1 MATPA
6 ATIEQAV
13 RARYDWLTPV
23 ELLALGAIWGA
34 SFLFMRI
41 AAPEFGVLPLVEMRL
56 ALGALVLLPFLW
68 AARRR
73 FDARRTGLLI
83 GIGLINSAIPFA
95 LFAWAAERAPAG
107 IGAISNSLTVPFAA
121 LVALLLYR
129 ERIGWWRGLALAAG
143 FTGVVVLASGKIDG
157 ADVTGAAI
165 AGSIAAF
172 LYGVAA
178 NVVRRHLTDLPPVAV
193 AAATLTGAALIT
205 LPGAI
210 ATWPGVPISPAA
222 WASAAMLGLLCTGIA
237 YGFYFRLLARVGAP
251 RAVTVTY
258 LVPLFGVGWSWWLLG
273 ETPNLA
279 MAIAAALILGSVAV
293 SQRAG
298 R

>member
-1 MATPA
+1 MAIPA
-6 ATIEQAV
+6 AAMEQAIAV
-13 RARYDWLTPV
+13 RRDWLTPF
-23 ELLALGAIWGA
+23 ELLMLGAIWGA
-34 SFLFMRI
+34 SFLFMRV
-41 AAPEFGVLPLVEMRL
+41 AAPQFGVFPLVEMRL

-68 AARRR
+68 PARRLFSAKR
-73 FDARRTGLLI
+73 IGLLVA
-83 GIGLINSAIPFA
+83 IGLINSAIPFA

-121 LVALLLYR
+121 LVALAMYR
-129 ERIGWWRGLALAAG
+129 ERIGWLRGAALAAG
-143 FTGVVVLASGKIDG
+143 FAGVVVLASGRIEG
-157 ADVTGAAI
+157 EDVTGAAI
-165 AGSIAAF
+165 AGSIAAL
-172 LYGVAA
+172 LYGIAA
-178 NVVRRHLTDLPPVAV
+178 NVVRRHLTDLPAV
-193 AAATLTGAALIT
+193 AAAAATLAGAALLT
-205 LPGAI
+205 APAAI
-210 ATWPGVPISPAA
+210 ATWPTTPIAPAA
-222 WASAAMLGLLCTGIA
+222 WASAVALGLLCTGVA
-237 YGFYFRLLARVGAP
+237 YGIYFRLLARVGAP